1 MAADFM
7 FPVRSVLSGLG
18 FVVGSR
24 SVAKAAG
31 SAVMVSAVMVSA
43 GPGLAQTTAGLAV
56 CREPSPK
63 EFLLLIVLQSAA
75 AETKLREVLPPSV
88 KAPACDY
95 QGSRVARMGGFLK
108 VEDAAAWAQYLKNVA
123 QLPTFIAQP
132 GGTTV
137 GTVPKPVVAA
147 PKPVVAAPTVPT
159 PGPQLVG
166 FNPQLLGA
174 GFAVLVDYGNQP
186 IVATQLRSVL
196 NRPVGLVSYNQRP
209 YLLALFT
216 ADSAGAAAALQSLS
230 ASNFRSYLVDSRSV
244 YLLTGEVKP

>member
-1 MAADFM
+1 MANGM
-7 FPVRSVLSGLG
+7 FPMRSRLSGLG
-18 FVVGSR
+18 SRVFGPALALSAMVGSAM
-24 SVAKAAG
+24 VGAMAAPP
-31 SAVMVSAVMVSA
+31 SLAQAT
-43 GPGLAQTTAGLAV
+43 GLAS
-56 CREPSPK
+56 CREPGPK
-63 EFLLLIVLQSAA
+63 EYLLLIVLQDAA
-75 AETKLREVLPPSV
+75 AETRLRGVLPPTV
-88 KAPACDY
+88 KAPLCDY
-95 QGSRVARMGGFLK
+95 QKSRVARMGGFLK

-123 QLPTFIAQP
+123 QLQTFIAQP
-132 GGTTV
+132 GGKTTATQPV
-137 GTVPKPVVAA
+137 ATQPTQPVQPKPIQ
-147 PKPVVAAPTVPT
+147 TTPT
-159 PGPQLVG
+159 PGPTMVG
-166 FNPQLLGA
+166 YNPQLLGA

>member
-7 FPVRSVLSGLG
+7 FPVRSVLSGLVP
-18 FVVGSR
+18 VVQ
-24 SVAKAAG
+24 AALM
-31 SAVMVSAVMVSA
+31 AAA
-43 GPGLAQTTAGLAV
+43 LALPGVAQTTAGLAA

-63 EFLLLIVLQSAA
+63 EYLLLIVLQSAA

-137 GTVPKPVVAA
+137 GAVPKPAATQPKPVVQ
-147 PKPVVAAPTVPT
+147 PTAPT

>member
-1 MAADFM
+1 
-7 FPVRSVLSGLG
+7 
-18 FVVGSR
+18 
-24 SVAKAAG
+24 
-31 SAVMVSAVMVSA
+31 
-43 GPGLAQTTAGLAV
+43 
-56 CREPSPK
+56 
-63 EFLLLIVLQSAA
+63 
-75 AETKLREVLPPSV
+75 
-88 KAPACDY
+88 
-95 QGSRVARMGGFLK
+95 VARMGGFLK

-137 GTVPKPVVAA
+137 GAVPKPAATQPKPVVQ
-147 PKPVVAAPTVPT
+147 PTTPT

>member
-1 MAADFM
+1 M

-18 FVVGSR
+18 SVVHSR

-31 SAVMVSAVMVSA
+31 SAVMASAVMVSS

-137 GTVPKPVVAA
+137 GTVPKPVAA
-147 PKPVVAAPTVPT
+147 ATPKPVVATPTVPT